1 MNMNANLLV
10 YFENSPSQEQ
20 RQRIKDEVHSFLL
33 TIDPEASPKITT
45 GEGSWWIT
53 IFWWAGE
60 QFLEWLASKGFD
72 TALKE
77 VKKQLSHNKESTEK
91 KNQIEALGSNSS
103 SKSTMESTNYS
114 SFDYSSLYKSMNDLM
129 NTVAQ
134 EQGGKTKI
142 VLGLYNNSSEIG
154 RVIALTKED
163 KDVTFS
169 IMQTD
174 SKDDY
179 NSLTNP

>member
-1 MNMNANLLV
+1 
-10 YFENSPSQEQ
+10 
-20 RQRIKDEVHSFLL
+20 
-33 TIDPEASPKITT
+33 
-45 GEGSWWIT
+45 
-53 IFWWAGE
+53 
-60 QFLEWLASKGFD
+60 
-72 TALKE
+72 
-77 VKKQLSHNKESTEK
+77 
-91 KNQIEALGSNSS
+91 
-103 SKSTMESTNYS
+103 
-114 SFDYSSLYKSMNDLM
+114 MNDLM

>member
-1 MNMNANLLV
+1 
-10 YFENSPSQEQ
+10 
-20 RQRIKDEVHSFLL
+20 
-33 TIDPEASPKITT
+33 
-45 GEGSWWIT
+45 
-53 IFWWAGE
+53 
-60 QFLEWLASKGFD
+60 
-72 TALKE
+72 
-77 VKKQLSHNKESTEK
+77 
-91 KNQIEALGSNSS
+91 
-103 SKSTMESTNYS
+103 
-114 SFDYSSLYKSMNDLM
+114 M